1 MSSDPGRVDLD
12 LSNIYFYVYL
22 SYLRPN
28 CWPYDISNR
37 LNSLDP
43 AKLKKANDESTNR
56 IHLLSSQME
65 VSNKLTI
72 LKEELESLE
81 GNFSRLTQETG
92 FFVSMKISSV
102 ESKIRTI
109 KAEIAALEKRSI
121 GGIAARTAD
130 TLSTSQT
137 QDACSRS

>member
-1 MSSDPGRVDLD
+1 M
-12 LSNIYFYVYL
+12 
-22 SYLRPN
+22 
-28 CWPYDISNR
+28 
-37 LNSLDP
+37 DP